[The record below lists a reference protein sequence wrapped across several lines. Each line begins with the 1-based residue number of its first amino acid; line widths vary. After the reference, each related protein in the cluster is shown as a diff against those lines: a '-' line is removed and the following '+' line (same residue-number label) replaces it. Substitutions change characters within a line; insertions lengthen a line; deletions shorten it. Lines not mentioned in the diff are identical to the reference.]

1 MSDPPDEL
9 RRQLST
15 LWKVARSG
23 LGTMKEV
30 VVRSSQ
36 SGRIRIDVALL
47 HRERDQLLVEL
58 GERVCACL
66 DESDDGELPESLREL
81 RALRERVREVEA
93 RARASAVR
101 ASDNA
106 FGAPRGFEPE
116 AAVDYG
122 DDLAVEDVPSTDEP
136 AAPPP
141 APRATRARSSA
152 GKRSSP
158 RKKTNH
164 DSDTENDTKDGS
176 D

>member
-1 MSDPPDEL
+1 MYG
-9 RRQLST
+9 
-15 LWKVARSG
+15 KVARSG

-47 HRERDQLLVEL
+47 HRERDQLLLEL
-58 GERVCACL
+58 GESVCAYL
-66 DESDDGELPESLREL
+66 DESDDGELPESMREL
-81 RALRERVREVEA
+81 RARVRAVEA
-93 RARASAVR
+93 RIKTSAVR

-122 DDLAVEDVPSTDEP
+122 DDLGVEDVASTDEP
-136 AAPPP
+136 VRPPP
-141 APRATRARSSA
+141 APRVTRARSGT

-158 RKKTNH
+158 RKKPNH
-164 DSDTENDTKDGS
+164 DSDTDTDHDTKDGS